1 MRPIRF
7 LSALL
12 LAGLLAGTAAAQ
24 SLFDAPA
31 DEAPAQAAETA
42 SEPDAARALAEILQD
57 DAARAALIRQLL
69 ATAEQVPDSAEAEP
83 EPEPS
88 VSLAREIAE
97 QTRGV
102 AEGATG
108 FARDVTGAL
117 GDVIGAVTTPEQ
129 IDWDELQSTA
139 TALAL
144 VVVVTLALF
153 AGLRALGRRI
163 FRAMSARANGG
174 GWITQLARLIGS
186 SVIDALIILIA
197 WAGGYAFALAF
208 GEAGGMDFR
217 QSLFLNAFL
226 LIEITKVLL
235 RAIFAPNF
243 GRLRFAPMSDET
255 AAYWYFWASRLVS
268 LLGYGIL
275 LIVPIVNATVSFAVG
290 RSLTMLIVVTA
301 LIVAI
306 LVILQ
311 NRGHVAR
318 ALRARNERDPS
329 DLIGRLEAML
339 AAVWHWL
346 AIGYLIA
353 LFVIWSAQPGD
364 ALQFMLRATLNSV
377 FAVLAGVVAMVL
389 ISRVISGGLRLPED
403 MRRSMPLL
411 EDRLNAFVPTVLKV
425 IRGLVAL
432 AVVISIAQSWQLLD
446 FLGWLASEV
455 GRDTVSRLVSAA
467 IVLLITA
474 LIWIGVSSVVE
485 YRLNPEVGSVPTARE
500 RTLLALFRNAF
511 LVALVIIAAMLTLSE
526 LGVNIAPL
534 LAGAGVFG
542 LAIGFGAQKLVQDII
557 TGAFIQVE
565 NAMNEGDVVTAG
577 GTTGVVERLTIRSVG
592 LRDVSGTYHLIPF
605 SSVDMVSNFMK
616 GFAYH
621 VAEVGVAYRE
631 NVAEV
636 RELMHKADEI
646 LRASDLGSEI
656 LEPLDI
662 QGVTELGD
670 SAVVVRGR
678 IKTRPGMQWA
688 VGRAYNEIIK
698 QVLDEAGV
706 EIPFPHMTLYMGQDK
721 EGSAPPLHL
730 RHHGITDPAQQ
741 AGSGARA
748 QSAPVTTSEASRNAP
763 PSADEADSN

>member
-1 MRPIRF
+1 MRPTRF
-7 LSALL
+7 IFTLLFALL
-12 LAGLLAGTAAAQ
+12 FATQAAAQ
-24 SLFDAPA
+24 ALFEQPA
-31 DEAPAQAAETA
+31 EEPTDKPPGEAD
-42 SEPDAARALAEILQD
+42 SARALAEILQD
-57 DAARAALIRQLL
+57 DAAREALIRQLL
-69 ATAEQVPDSAEAEP
+69 ATAGETPEIEAP
-83 EPEPS
+83 EPDAPQAI
-88 VSLAREIAE
+88 SLARQIAE
-97 QTRGV
+97 YTRDV

-108 FARDVTGAL
+108 FVFTVGTAMSDVVGVL
-117 GDVIGAVTTPEQ
+117 TTPSQ
-129 IDWDELQSTA
+129 INWDELQDTLL
-139 TALAL
+139 ALAL

-153 AGLRALGRRI
+153 GGMRAIGQRI
-163 FRAMSARANGG
+163 FRAMSARAGAD
-174 GWITQLARLIGS
+174 GWIVQLLRLIGS
-186 SVIDALIILIA
+186 SVIDALIIVIA
-197 WAGGYAFALAF
+197 WAGGYAFALGF
-208 GEAGGMDFR
+208 GEPGEMDFR

-235 RAIFAPNF
+235 RAIFAPNY

-275 LIVPIVNATVSFAVG
+275 LIVPIVNTTVNFAVG

-301 LIVAI
+301 LLVAI

-311 NRGHVAR
+311 NRGQIAR

-329 DLIGRLEAML
+329 DIIGRLEAAL
-339 AAVWHWL
+339 AGVWHWL
-346 AIGYLIA
+346 AIAYLLA

-364 ALQFMLRATLNSV
+364 ALQFMLRATFNSV
-377 FAVLAGVVAMVL
+377 IAVLVGVVAMVL
-389 ISRVISGGLRLPED
+389 ITRVIAGGLRLPAD

-411 EDRLNAFVPTVLKV
+411 EERLNAFVPTVLKG
-425 IRGLVAL
+425 IRGLVAI
-432 AVVISIAQSWQLLD
+432 AVVISIAQSWQVLD

-455 GRDTVSRLVSAA
+455 GRDTTSRVISAV
-467 IVLLITA
+467 IVVLITA
-474 LIWIGVSSVVE
+474 LIWIGVSSFVE
-485 YRLNPEVGSVPTARE
+485 YRLNPEVGTVPTARE

-511 LVALVIIAAMLTLSE
+511 LVALLIIAVMLTLSE

-557 TGAFIQVE
+557 TGAFIQIE

-592 LRDVSGTYHLIPF
+592 LRDLSGTYHLIPF

-621 VAEVGVAYRE
+621 LAEVGVAYRE

-636 RELMHKADEI
+636 RKLMHKADGI
-646 LRASDLGSEI
+646 LRASDMGREI

-678 IKTRPGMQWA
+678 IKTKPGMQWA

-706 EIPFPHMTLYMGQDK
+706 EIPYPHMTLYMG
-721 EGSAPPLHL
+721 EGKDGTAPPLNL
-730 RHHGITDPAQQ
+730 RHQGATGPAE
-741 AGSGARA
+741 AGT
-748 QSAPVTTSEASRNAP
+748 SAPSAPATVTTTQASRHSP
-763 PSADEADSN
+763 PSADEADNN